1 MNNNSEYEDFASFA
15 TPRISTL
22 TTISGHLKGIVS
34 HKNTQ
39 YYKLYVYFNLSVYIS
54 RDFSLPLAIEMHGGH
69 FFPGPS
75 LHTVLSDIYINYI
88 YIYIYIYT

>member
-1 MNNNSEYEDFASFA
+1 MNNSEYEDFASFA

-34 HKNTQ
+34 HTNTQ

-54 RDFSLPLAIEMHGGH
+54 RDFSLPLAIEMYGRP
-69 FFPGPS
+69 FVSGPS
-75 LHTVLSDIYINYI
+75 LHREYYHTL
-88 YIYIYIYT
+88 